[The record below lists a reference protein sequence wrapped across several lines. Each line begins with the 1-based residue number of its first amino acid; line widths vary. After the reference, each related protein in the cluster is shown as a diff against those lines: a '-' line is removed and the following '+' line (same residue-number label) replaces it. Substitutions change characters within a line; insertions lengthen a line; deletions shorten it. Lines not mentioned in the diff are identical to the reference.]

1 MAFTDFMT
9 SRSPFPADLRPRL
22 IDLADRVVLGSDF
35 PNIPYPYAHQ
45 IEALIRLDLGDDWLR
60 RVLHDN
66 GMRLLG
72 HAQ

>member
-1 MAFTDFMT
+1 
-9 SRSPFPADLRPRL
+9 
-22 IDLADRVVLGSDF
+22 VLGSDF

-45 IEALIRLDLGDDWLR
+45 IEALVRLDLGDDWLR

-72 HAQ
+72 RGQ